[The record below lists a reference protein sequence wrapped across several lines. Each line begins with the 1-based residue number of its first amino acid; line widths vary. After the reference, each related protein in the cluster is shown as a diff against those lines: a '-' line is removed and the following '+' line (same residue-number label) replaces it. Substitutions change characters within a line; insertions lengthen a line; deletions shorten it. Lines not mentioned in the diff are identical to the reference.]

1 LGLVYMIKRVGF
13 LACSGIGYLIAHFF
27 GDGPLTTYAAILIS
41 YHLYLAFLVVIAEK
55 ETRLSLSV
63 GHTILTHL
71 ACLAVVIGL
80 AVGRHYIP
88 FFWVVRLFIPGLA
101 PFEVDWLFSGS
112 AKKPAP
118 GTELSSGVAVLA
130 NTSVPDVP
138 AAVAPAPDAGVAG
151 VRAALTTSLYD
162 NSTGEDYEEFLKLMK
177 AGKRPYRKP
186 GVTVRQEYEMWLAA
200 RSKQRG
206 AVVAGAAQA

>member
-1 LGLVYMIKRVGF
+1 MIKRVGF

-55 ETRLSLSV
+55 ETRLSLPI

-71 ACLAVVIGL
+71 ACLAAVIGL

-88 FFWVVRLFIPGLA
+88 FFSIVRLFIPGLA
-101 PFEVDWLFSGS
+101 PFEVGWLFSGS

-118 GTELSSGVAVLA
+118 GAELSSGVAVLA
-130 NTSVPDVP
+130 STLVAEAP
-138 AAVAPAPDAGVAG
+138 AAVAVAPGAAVAG
-151 VRAALTTSLYD
+151 ASAALTTSLYD
-162 NSTGEDYEEFLKLMK
+162 SSTGEEYEEFLKLMQ

-186 GVTVRQEYEMWLAA
+186 GLSVREEYEMWLAA
-200 RSKQRG
+200 RSKQRAA
-206 AVVAGAAQA
+206 AVPSRAQA